1 MQFNHWLRCLFALVG
16 LAVCGQG
23 AASSHSAEER
33 VISAAAGCVTSMIAT
48 LKSHAELRGLRAPG
62 DLQLQ
67 LRTVAI
73 HELRINR
80 AGLQQFVA
88 DLPPGGAPSRALVR
102 FLERWTDDAI
112 PSAFDAAPGAP
123 DGLDADLS
131 RLSKALP
138 RPSNWRTPFPIFRP

>member
-1 MQFNHWLRCLFALVG
+1 MGFNHWLKCLFALVG
-16 LAVCGQG
+16 LAVCGLG
-23 AASSHSAEER
+23 AASSPRAEER
-33 VISAAAGCVTSMIAT
+33 TVAGAAGCVTSMIVT
-48 LKSHAELRGLRAPG
+48 LKSHAELRGLRAAG

-80 AGLQQFVA
+80 AGLQQFVG
-88 DLPPGGAPSRALVR
+88 DLPPSSVQAGALVR
-102 FLERWTDDAI
+102 FLERWTDDSI

-123 DGLDADLS
+123 DGLDADLV

-138 RPSNWRTPFPIFRP
+138 RPSNWRTPFPVFRP

>member
-1 MQFNHWLRCLFALVG
+1 MHLNHWRRCLLAVVG

-23 AASSHSAEER
+23 AASSPGAEER
-33 VISAAAGCVTSMIAT
+33 TISAAAGCVTSMIAI
-48 LKSHAELRGLRAPG
+48 LKSHAELRGLRAVG

-67 LRTVAI
+67 LRTIAI
-73 HELRINR
+73 HEVRMNR

-88 DLPPGGAPSRALVR
+88 DLPPGSAPARALVR
-102 FLERWTDDAI
+102 FLEQWTDDAI

-123 DGLDADLS
+123 DGLDADLI

>member
-1 MQFNHWLRCLFALVG
+1 
-16 LAVCGQG
+16 
-23 AASSHSAEER
+23 
-33 VISAAAGCVTSMIAT
+33 MIAI
-48 LKSHAELRGLRAPG
+48 LKSNAELHGLRGAS

-73 HELRINR
+73 HELRMNR

-88 DLPPGGAPSRALVR
+88 DLPPGGAPARALVR

-112 PSAFDAAPGAP
+112 PAAFDAAPDAP

-138 RPSNWRTPFPIFRP
+138 RSRNWRTPFPIFRP